1 MEIDTSME
9 LESDPFAEDCA
20 PEAPTAQ
27 PDESP
32 LANGSG
38 SLSIPDEPLDKG
50 TVRGSH
56 WHTGE
61 ILAAFLSFEAARR
74 QKSTST
80 KLYRAEFAA
89 SCYPKFARQMKT
101 EGKLD
106 DALDI
111 DKSRDLRFKF
121 ARTGKYA
128 GVSSAYRKIA
138 DVKKDIYSQFDSS
151 SIRKVTPQG
160 VPGSG
165 IQWDEVMESTR
176 LAYFNS

>member
-1 MEIDTSME
+1 
-9 LESDPFAEDCA
+9 
-20 PEAPTAQ
+20 
-27 PDESP
+27 
-32 LANGSG
+32 
-38 SLSIPDEPLDKG
+38 LDKG

-121 ARTGKYA
+121 ARTGKNA
-128 GVSSAYRKIA
+128 GESSAYRKIA
-138 DVKKDIYSQFDSS
+138 DVKKDIVNLILPLYEKQ
-151 SIRKVTPQG
+151 IPQG
-160 VPGSG
+160 VPASG
-165 IQWDEVMESTR
+165 IQWDEVMENTR
-176 LAYFNS
+176 LAYFNLWKKGKKRYENMGARSEVDQLRVRRLRLSWT